1 MFASKFFLHCT
12 FGYLILLFSISL
24 SQIARFHN
32 LYTFLQHFFSVVA
45 PINCRFF
52 LWRFPLCFNLFVLL
66 FLVTP
71 CLVVAV
77 QPCMEWIPIKK
88 KKGGMKL
95 IFCMQ
100 IYKPFCKLILS
111 ILVSM
116 ASLAQ
121 STRNNKFAKSLQYLE
136 KEVRDKVDF
145 CRDKFQ
151 SIQKVG
157 TVISDGCNQACLK
170 YSK

>member
-1 MFASKFFLHCT
+1 MKMRFKV
-12 FGYLILLFSISL
+12 SL
-24 SQIARFHN
+24 KQKQI
-32 LYTFLQHFFSVVA
+32 QS
-45 PINCRFF
+45 
-52 LWRFPLCFNLFVLL
+52 
-66 FLVTP
+66 FLV
-71 CLVVAV
+71 A
-77 QPCMEWIPIKK
+77 IIKHAQSTQSNKSLQYFCNISRK
-88 KKGGMKL
+88 KEGMKL

-100 IYKPFCKLILS
+100 INKPFYKLILS

-121 STRNNKFAKSLQYLE
+121 STRNNKFAKSLQYLK

-145 CRDKFQ
+145 CRDKLQ

-157 TVISDGCNQACLK
+157 TVISDGCSQACLK

>member
-1 MFASKFFLHCT
+1 
-12 FGYLILLFSISL
+12 
-24 SQIARFHN
+24 
-32 LYTFLQHFFSVVA
+32 
-45 PINCRFF
+45 
-52 LWRFPLCFNLFVLL
+52 
-66 FLVTP
+66 
-71 CLVVAV
+71 
-77 QPCMEWIPIKK
+77 
-88 KKGGMKL
+88 MKL

-121 STRNNKFAKSLQYLE
+121 STRNNKFAKFLQYLE

-145 CRDKFQ
+145 CRDKLQ
-151 SIQKVG
+151 SIQEVG
-157 TVISDGCNQACLK
+157 TVMSDWCSQACRK

>member
-1 MFASKFFLHCT
+1 
-12 FGYLILLFSISL
+12 
-24 SQIARFHN
+24 
-32 LYTFLQHFFSVVA
+32 
-45 PINCRFF
+45 
-52 LWRFPLCFNLFVLL
+52 
-66 FLVTP
+66 
-71 CLVVAV
+71 
-77 QPCMEWIPIKK
+77 
-88 KKGGMKL
+88 MKL

-111 ILVSM
+111 KLVNM
-116 ASLAQ
+116 ASVAQ

-151 SIQKVG
+151 SIQEVG
-157 TVISDGCNQACLK
+157 TAMSDGCSQACRK

>member
-1 MFASKFFLHCT
+1 M
-12 FGYLILLFSISL
+12 
-24 SQIARFHN
+24 
-32 LYTFLQHFFSVVA
+32 
-45 PINCRFF
+45 
-52 LWRFPLCFNLFVLL
+52 
-66 FLVTP
+66 
-71 CLVVAV
+71 
-77 QPCMEWIPIKK
+77 PIKK

-111 ILVSM
+111 ILVNM

-136 KEVRDKVDF
+136 KEVTDKVDF
-145 CRDKFQ
+145 CRDKLQ
-151 SIQKVG
+151 SIQEVG
-157 TVISDGCNQACLK
+157 TIMSDECSQACRK